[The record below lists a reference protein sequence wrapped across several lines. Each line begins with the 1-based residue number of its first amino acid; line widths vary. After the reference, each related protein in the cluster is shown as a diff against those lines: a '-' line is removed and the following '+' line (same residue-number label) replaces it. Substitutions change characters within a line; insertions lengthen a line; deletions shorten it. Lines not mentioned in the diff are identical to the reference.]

1 MIPQKNL
8 NFSVIDEN
16 TMSEHLVQLKANK
29 DLSSSYHTTTNNKIP
44 IWSHNIQDVCSVND
58 SFEGQKLTGK

>member
-16 TMSEHLVQLKANK
+16 TMSEHLAQLKANK

-44 IWSHNIQDVCSVND
+44 I
-58 SFEGQKLTGK
+58 

>member
-44 IWSHNIQDVCSVND
+44 I
-58 SFEGQKLTGK
+58 